1 MKFRKLTAE
10 EETIMLAKI
19 KAGQAKEVHLFGPDN
34 LLMPRGSMEKES
46 IGLDILDRLTSSYE
60 HWTNPKYADNPEKA
74 EILEI
79 LYRNLMNETCNAW
92 EAFVEG
98 VGAPKN
104 KSLKNKL

>member
-1 MKFRKLTAE
+1 MKFKKMTAE

-19 KAGQAKEVHLFGPDN
+19 QAGQLKQVHLFSSDN

-46 IGLDILDRLTSSYE
+46 IGLDILERLTSSYE
-60 HWTNPKYADNPEKA
+60 HWTDPQYADNPEKA
-74 EILEI
+74 EVLEI
-79 LYRNLMNETCNAW
+79 LYRNLMNETCSAW
-92 EAFVEG
+92 EAFVES

>member
-1 MKFRKLTAE
+1 MKIFKKMTAE

-19 KAGQAKEVHLFGPDN
+19 KSGQAKEVHLFSPDN

-46 IGLDILDRLTSSYE
+46 IGLDILDRLESSYKY
-60 HWTNPKYADNPEKA
+60 WTDPKYADNPEKA

-92 EAFVEG
+92 EAFVESIS
-98 VGAPKN
+98 APKT
-104 KSLKNKL
+104 SR